1 VRAVAGGGESGEAA
15 EETINVCVEEGSIV
29 GVDWVKQANAAE
41 VEVTCN
47 PV

>member
-1 VRAVAGGGESGEAA
+1 LRSVAGGGEGGEAA
-15 EETINVCVEEGSIV
+15 EETIDVCVEEGPIV
-29 GVDWVKQANAAE
+29 GVDWVEQADATK